1 MRSARE
7 VALHTI
13 SAVEQ
18 KDAWANA
25 QLKKELQ
32 RAKLDRRD
40 AAFATRLTFGTI
52 QNKILL
58 DYYLGVFS
66 KIKPQK
72 MEAKVR
78 DNLRIALYQLLF
90 MDRVPPRAAVDEAVK
105 LTRKYS
111 RNPRASGMVNGILR
125 NILRNI
131 DQLPTLQEEDEKETL
146 ALRYSHPRWL
156 VDEFSRYLSG
166 EELEKLLALH
176 NEEASTV
183 VQINTVHFDEV
194 ETTALLEEDESQGR
208 RHPWLPGCFI
218 LDATGN
224 LEESKAF
231 LRGAIYAQDPAAKM
245 AVLAAGPKIGSKIL
259 DACAAPGGKSFA
271 AAIQIKN
278 QGEIL
283 SCDRYPH
290 KETLIQM
297 GSARMGLSSIQ
308 TAVMDATERQT
319 KMDETFDL
327 VIADVP
333 CSGLGVIRKK
343 PEIRYKDPRLMQE
356 LPDLQGKILSCV
368 SYYLKP
374 GGVLLYATCT
384 LRREENEDVVL
395 NFLNKNTEFHLESF
409 SLPGPVGQRNEG
421 MLTLWP
427 QRSDTDG
434 FFIAKMRKE
443 I

>member
-1 MRSARE
+1 MKSARE
-7 VALHTI
+7 VALHTLG
-13 SAVEQ
+13 AVEQ

-32 RAKLDRRD
+32 KAKLDRRD
-40 AAFATRLTFGTI
+40 AALATRLTFGTI

-58 DYYLGVFS
+58 DYYLGAFS
-66 KIKPQK
+66 KIKPHK

-78 DNLRIALYQLLF
+78 DSLRIALYQLLF
-90 MDRVPPRAAVDEAVK
+90 MDRVPSRAAVDEAVK

-111 RNPRASGMVNGILR
+111 KNPRASGMVNGVLR
-125 NILRNI
+125 SVLRNI
-131 DQLPTLQEEDEKETL
+131 DRLPELRGADEMEIL

-156 VDEFSRYLSG
+156 VDELSRYLG
-166 EELEKLLALH
+166 KEEVEALLALH
-176 NEEASTV
+176 NKEASTI
-183 VQINTVHFDEV
+183 VQINTVHFDETQV
-194 ETTALLEEDESQGR
+194 TGLLEEDGIHWT
-208 RHPWLPGCFI
+208 RHPWLPDCLIF
-218 LDATGN
+218 DSTGN
-224 LEESKAF
+224 LEESRAF
-231 LRGAIYAQDPAAKM
+231 QKGAIYVQDPAAKM
-245 AVLAAGPKIGSKIL
+245 AVLAAKPQKDTRIL

-271 AAIQIKN
+271 AAIQIKD

-297 GSARMGLSSIQ
+297 GAYRMGLSSIQ
-308 TAVMDATERQT
+308 TAVMDATERQA
-319 KMDETFDL
+319 KLNEKFDL

-333 CSGLGVIRKK
+333 CSGLGVVRKK
-343 PEIRYKDPRLMQE
+343 PEIRYKDPKLMQGLPE
-356 LPDLQGKILSCV
+356 LQREILSCV
-368 SYYLKP
+368 ANYLKP

-384 LRREENEDVVL
+384 LRREENEEVVL
-395 NFLNKNTEFHLESF
+395 SFLDANARFHLEGF
-409 SLPGPVGQRNEG
+409 SLPEPIGEVNRG

-443 I
+443 L